1 MRILKRYGRREKFAV
16 LCGTQISEDNH
27 PKFHYYFNVE
37 QKLLPKVI
45 PILFLSSKSQRLSRN
60 FKSVF
65 LLFCLHSV
73 QYAQHLYGYLK
84 EWRKNPQWSFSCCL
98 ALILPLIDMPG
109 DISGLSEANVLNNQ
123 LDTGEME
130 MTTVADAVKDSGA
143 TDITLQTNEQ
153 DVVNV
158 TVVQEDSCNNTR
170 SQSDAM
176 GMHNKGAVQDIG
188 ATDDTL
194 KSSAAE
200 LLQRGISWRNSKACH
215 RGIQTTLSTDR
226 GLLKER
232 RLSFS
237 GSIMQRDIC

>member
-45 PILFLSSKSQRLSRN
+45 PIL
-60 FKSVF
+60 
-65 LLFCLHSV
+65 
-73 QYAQHLYGYLK
+73 
-84 EWRKNPQWSFSCCL
+84 
-98 ALILPLIDMPG
+98 
-109 DISGLSEANVLNNQ
+109 
-123 LDTGEME
+123 
-130 MTTVADAVKDSGA
+130 
-143 TDITLQTNEQ
+143 
-153 DVVNV
+153 

-215 RGIQTTLSTDR
+215 RGIQTTLSMDR